1 MDIATSTLENIT
13 YTAYEFDVRPDEVK
27 AAHRPNGF
35 TCPSCVAPAA
45 FRSRSKDGRAAC
57 FTAKHAPDCQLRST
71 AWTDEDADGTTD
83 VPLIDNSG
91 AIIRLTLDGLTAH
104 TPQNP
109 TAATATDP
117 NQDGGTRRHTETA
130 GRVQREYT
138 TRRLRTLLR
147 QLRNHPETAESAQ
160 LIQIPGTEQNLP
172 VRDAIRRADQITDM
186 DTHQPR
192 LVWGVV
198 ISISISRDRNDAPT
212 AVFIRCGD
220 YEDRPFYVRVP
231 ADLSPG
237 ALEAL
242 DWTNWNQARG
252 AHVIACDTLRRD
264 RNGAPYISIA
274 TLNQVYILP

>member
-13 YTAYEFDVRPDEVK
+13 YTAYEFDARPDEVK

-71 AWTDEDADGTTD
+71 AWTDEDGDGITE

-91 AIIRLTLDGLTAH
+91 AIIRLTLDGLTAS
-104 TPQNP
+104 TPQQP
-109 TAATATDP
+109 TATTATDP
-117 NQDGGTRRHTETA
+117 NQDGATRRHTETA
-130 GRVQREYT
+130 GRAQREYT
-138 TRRLRTLLR
+138 TRRLRALLR
-147 QLRNHPETAESAQ
+147 QLRNHPETAESDQ

-172 VRDAIRRADQITDM
+172 LREAIRCADQITEA
-186 DTHQPR
+186 DTDQTR
-192 LVWGVV
+192 LIWGVIV
-198 ISISISRDRNDAPT
+198 TAAPSGNGT

-242 DWTNWNQARG
+242 SWPDWSQARG
-252 AHVIACDTLRRD
+252 AHVIACGTLRRD
-264 RNGAPYISIA
+264 TNGAPYISVS
-274 TLNQVYILP
+274 TLNQIYLIA